1 MSVTEDQNSNDTHQ
15 SHQAGINAYHT
26 TTHMNEIQEKAEQEW
41 HKLTSTVWSSFIR
54 DSDGTVIVWQ
64 IWLRWQVTEHY
75 QYIEVYPKQTKEI
88 GLKGLT

>member
-41 HKLTSTVWSSFIR
+41 HKLTSTV
-54 DSDGTVIVWQ
+54 
-64 IWLRWQVTEHY
+64 
-75 QYIEVYPKQTKEI
+75 
-88 GLKGLT
+88 